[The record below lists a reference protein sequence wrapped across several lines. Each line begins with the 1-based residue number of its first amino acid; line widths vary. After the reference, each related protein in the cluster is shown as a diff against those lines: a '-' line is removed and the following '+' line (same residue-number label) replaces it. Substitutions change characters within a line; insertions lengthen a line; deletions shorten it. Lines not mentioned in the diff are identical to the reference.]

1 MDEIE
6 PSDEMTQGAAGEP
19 AGEGASEPSGIFS
32 FYLQHGVSPGG
43 DFFVIG
49 NGSIE
54 RSGEHAAYHVAMGT
68 EDGPLVKRAIIV
80 LPPGAG
86 KAERD
91 RVERGYRRASMALRP
106 ESAKAEPLTLSPRI
120 EFVEAGLQDADTLA
134 QLMRSKG
141 AEATTFIIPLAAAYR
156 SPLPLPELVEAPE
169 DVWVPQLVSLAE
181 LLVPI
186 ARDTGSYVA
195 LDAGEFWPERESN
208 REALLGVDD
217 CGVASAAL
225 GQLTPLQLFGLT
237 QRWRELAESGALG
250 EALAEIDATEDL
262 SADRKL
268 YERMSA
274 FRAAGNPQEA
284 LALLEREDALIRSAP
299 AGVRLAFSELART
312 VGNEAL
318 ALELLRGAIA
328 KLTHVEVLQQA
339 LRLADSLDDIE
350 SAAALEAS
358 LKARFPRSRL
368 LAEREAHRHLA
379 HNRRGEAAAALSAT
393 GDSNF
398 EEEAEYQRW
407 LAERLGGAAVDLQA
421 LLLEAGERWADRL
434 EQNLRAVAGALEASG
449 RRTEALDMLL
459 AGPASDGELDEAT
472 LWAALEMIERGLLT
486 RDPGCDNEMSAA
498 VTGATI
504 RWLAS
509 HPTDGWTRM
518 RLVRLLSPEILGGVT
533 GAAVIAKVALDFGQR
548 PLQLR
553 PSVPVEDRA
562 RACDLEL
569 LLPFLESAL
578 QRFSR
583 EPAIILGRM
592 RLPSED
598 LPAPAE
604 QVVAGLLRLIEHAG
618 EQLSDR
624 ADEQLIE
631 NCLLVATAVAP
642 LGGEPDADLL
652 VLRAVAGR
660 FSLAGLTQR
669 ARDLAEQALNVAG
682 SDLHRMRVAWYSFGD
697 IYARTGNIL
706 EGLIGLAC
714 ALACDE
720 AADWDQMWYENHL
733 ALRLFRDLGLFAL
746 TGPILKKARAALRHA
761 GIEASRSY
769 WLDSIELQMRLAE
782 LDRKDLDARVLTDLI
797 ERAARNVLQVIDA
810 NDDAA
815 PPTLMLA
822 SLVRIARDAE
832 IDIPEGAEASIA
844 AGMERLGD
852 AAKGLID
859 ISAELV
865 PPVEA
870 LVALAR
876 RMDVARNA
884 GDIAFDVRHLA
895 LGASRLLDSG
905 LQDAPDTAAYAI
917 EALADHALRLPGDK
931 GAPRKILHDAT
942 APASAARAIVAADL
956 AVVLLGRADNG
967 LTRVVFDQEGT
978 SAAVEPA
985 NIFSTQAFAE
995 WGANY
1000 PYAYQDPKRDT
1011 SQDFFVSTG
1020 KLGLSALPARSV
1032 IVAGTELQG
1041 FPPNLFQVERQLAGY
1056 THRLCL
1062 APSLEW
1068 LAAARET
1075 PPPGDHR
1082 LTAWIP
1088 DAEPEEGLPALAIL
1102 ADRLKDS
1109 LDKHGVALSTGEA
1122 PPPDMTRSGLAIV
1135 AAHGGVGEDKK
1146 YFRVI
1151 TDDVDLALAA
1161 SAFSGTISDV
1171 NVVVLFV
1178 CSGGRLDKHPGANT
1192 TVGLV
1197 KQLLDRGCR
1206 AIVAPPWPLD
1216 TSIPPLWLP
1225 AFLDSWADG
1234 APVIDAC
1241 FEANQA
1247 VRAARGQRPVDD
1259 LAMTVF
1265 GDPLVTVVLPDA

>member
-1 MDEIE
+1 MAQDL
-6 PSDEMTQGAAGEP
+6 AGKTGE
-19 AGEGASEPSGIFS
+19 AGGDVVGPRGIFS
-32 FYLQHGVSPGG
+32 FYMQHGVSPGG

-54 RSGEHAAYHVAMGT
+54 RAGEHAAYHVAIGT
-68 EDGPLVKRAIIV
+68 EDGPLVRRTIV
-80 LPPGAG
+80 VMPPGSG
-86 KAERD
+86 EAEQE
-91 RVERGYRRASMALRP
+91 RVGDGYRRGSLVLRP
-106 ESAKAEPLTLSPRI
+106 ETLADEPAALSPRI
-120 EFVEAGLQDADTLA
+120 EFVNAALQDADSLRD
-134 QLMRSKG
+134 LLLSRG
-141 AEATTFIIPLAAAYR
+141 AEGITFIIPLAAAYR

-169 DVWVPQLVSLAE
+169 DVWVPQLVSLANV
-181 LLVPI
+181 LVPI
-186 ARDTGSYVA
+186 ARETGSYVA

-208 REALLGVDD
+208 QEALLKVDH
-217 CGVASAAL
+217 CGVASAPL
-225 GQLTPLQLFGLT
+225 GQLTPLQMFALT
-237 QRWRELAESGALG
+237 KRWRELAETGALG

-262 SADRKL
+262 SDDRKL
-268 YERMSA
+268 FERMSA
-274 FRAAGNPQEA
+274 FRFAGNSQEA
-284 LALLEREDALIRSAP
+284 LALLEREDGLIRAAP
-299 AGVRLAFSELART
+299 AGIRLAFAELART

-318 ALELLRGAIA
+318 AIELLRGALGT
-328 KLTHVEVLQQA
+328 LTHVEVLQQA
-339 LRLADSLDDIE
+339 LRVADNLEDAE
-350 SAAALEAS
+350 SAAVLEAA
-358 LKARFPRSRL
+358 LNARFPRSRL

-379 HNRRGEAAAALSAT
+379 NNRRDDAAAALSAT
-393 GDSNF
+393 GDAHF
-398 EEEAEYQRW
+398 EEEADYQRW
-407 LAERLGGAAVDLQA
+407 LAEKLGVPLVDPEA
-421 LLLEAGERWADRL
+421 LLIEAHERWPDRR
-434 EQNLRAVAGALEASG
+434 EQNLRALAGAMEASG
-449 RRTEALDMLL
+449 LRADALDMLL
-459 AGPASDGELDEAT
+459 AGPAIDGELDETT
-472 LWAALEMIERGLLT
+472 LWAALEMLERGILT
-486 RDPGCDNEMSAA
+486 RDPGCDNDMSAA

-509 HPTDGWTRM
+509 HPTDGWTRL

-548 PLQLR
+548 PLLLR

-569 LLPFLESAL
+569 LVPFIESAL
-578 QRFSR
+578 ERFSR

-592 RLPSED
+592 RLPKNE

-604 QVVAGLLRLIEHAG
+604 QLVAGLLRLIEHAG
-618 EQLSDR
+618 EQMSDR

-642 LGGEPDADLL
+642 LGDEPDADLL

-682 SDLHRMRVAWYSFGD
+682 ADPHRRRVAWYSFGD
-697 IYARTGNIL
+697 IYARTGNTL

-746 TGPILKKARAALRHA
+746 TGPILKKAREALRHA

-782 LDRKDLDARVLTDLI
+782 LDRTSLDVGILIELI
-797 ERAARNVLQVIDA
+797 ERAAQNVVQVVDA

-822 SLVRIARDAE
+822 SLVRIARDAGV
-832 IDIPEGAEASIA
+832 DIPASAEASIA
-844 AGMERLGD
+844 AGMERLGE

-859 ISAELV
+859 ISAERV
-865 PPVEA
+865 PSVEA
-870 LVALAR
+870 LVGLAS

-884 GDIAFDVRHLA
+884 GDIGFDVKHLA
-895 LGASRLLDSG
+895 VGASRLLDSG
-905 LQDAPDTAAYAI
+905 LQDAPEDAAYAI

-931 GAPRKILHDAT
+931 GAARQILRHAA
-942 APASAARAIVAADL
+942 APSEAARAIAVADL

-967 LTRVVFDQEGT
+967 LTRVVFSGEG
-978 SAAVEPA
+978 ACCAVEPA
-985 NIFSTQAFAE
+985 ATFSTQALAE
-995 WGANY
+995 WSTKY

-1011 SQDFFVSTG
+1011 SQDFYVSTER
-1020 KLGLSALPARSV
+1020 LGLSSLPARSV
-1032 IVAGTELQG
+1032 IVASAELQG

-1082 LTAWIP
+1082 IAAWIP

-1102 ADRLKDS
+1102 ADRVKDS
-1109 LDKHGVALSTGEA
+1109 LVKHDVALSTGEA
-1122 PPPDMTRSGLAIV
+1122 PTKDMSGSGLAII

-1161 SAFSGTISDV
+1161 SAFSGKISDI

-1178 CSGGRLDKHPGANT
+1178 CSGGRLDKHPAANT

-1216 TSIPPLWLP
+1216 TSIPPVWLP
-1225 AFLDSWADG
+1225 AFSTGGRRVRQSSTPVSRQTRPCAPPADNDRSTTS
-1234 APVIDAC
+1234 P
-1241 FEANQA
+1241 
-1247 VRAARGQRPVDD
+1247 
-1259 LAMTVF
+1259 
-1265 GDPLVTVVLPDA
+1265 